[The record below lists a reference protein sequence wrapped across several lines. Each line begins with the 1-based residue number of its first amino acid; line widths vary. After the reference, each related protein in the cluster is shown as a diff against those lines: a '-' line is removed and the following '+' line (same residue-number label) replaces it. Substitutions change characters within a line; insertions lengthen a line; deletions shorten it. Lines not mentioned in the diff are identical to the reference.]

1 MIYDEE
7 IEEKNSITNLTPRQT
22 RTKKKSLS
30 KNESESD
37 IGEKMND
44 LIKMNEQLLKENTKL
59 K

>member
-44 LIKMNEQLLKENTKL
+44 LIKMNE
-59 K
+59 

>member
-22 RTKKKSLS
+22 RTKQKSLS